1 MTPFEL
7 SCCADAYETRQEEAR
22 QQIIL
27 QAYLTA
33 YLYRVEKMPTLQ
45 SLLDTGKQK
54 HEEQAPSDS
63 SLLDEIRRMNAAAGG
78 TENWA

>member
-7 SCCADAYETRQEEAR
+7 SCCADAYEARQEEVR

-45 SLLDTGKQK
+45 SLLDTGTKQSS
-54 HEEQAPSDS
+54 EPPPDDSD
-63 SLLDEIRRMNAAAGG
+63 LLDEIRRMNAAAGG
-78 TENWA
+78 IENWA